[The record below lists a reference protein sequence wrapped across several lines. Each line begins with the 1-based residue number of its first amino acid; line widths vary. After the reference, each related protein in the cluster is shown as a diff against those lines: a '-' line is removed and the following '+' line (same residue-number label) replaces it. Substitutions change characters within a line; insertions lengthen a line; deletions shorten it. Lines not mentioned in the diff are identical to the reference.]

1 MEADKESLSFGRYLQ
16 AIRLEKKISL
26 EQVSQQTRIGL
37 RSLLLIEE
45 ENHEHL
51 PAEVYVKG
59 FLRSY
64 AKAIGADGDEVIRR
78 YKSCQE
84 VVQKS
89 TESESSNMVIARGI
103 WWKMLILLVLLVAII
118 GSSLFAVLYF
128 RQAPEA
134 DKLSEQKTAVEEQ
147 QAVEAQQ
154 NVEEQQAVAT
164 QSEPQDL
171 ESDAEPVQTVADRWL
186 LHVTAVEE
194 TWLKVIMDE
203 KGATEHLLRSGDQ
216 LELEAVTGFNLLIGN
231 AGGIKLTL
239 NDKPVSIPGKSG
251 DVVTIE
257 LP

>member
-1 MEADKESLSFGRYLQ
+1 MDADKESISFGRYLQ

-26 EQVSQQTRIGL
+26 EQISQQTRIGL

-45 ENHEHL
+45 ENHEQL

-78 YKSCQE
+78 YKSCQV

-89 TESESSNMVIARGI
+89 TESESSNIGIAHGI
-103 WWKMLILLVLLVAII
+103 WWKLLISLVLLVVII
-118 GSSLFAVLYF
+118 GSSLFAVFYF

-134 DKLSEQKTAVEEQ
+134 DKPPEQKAV
-147 QAVEAQQ
+147 VEAQQ
-154 NVEEQQAVAT
+154 TVVEEQQAVAT
-164 QSEPQDL
+164 QSEQQDP
-171 ESDAEPVQTVADRWL
+171 ESDAEPVQTVPDRWL

-203 KGATEHLLRSGDQ
+203 KGATEHYLHSGDQ
-216 LELEAVTGFNLLIGN
+216 LELEAVSGFNLLIGN

-239 NDKPVSIPGKSG
+239 NDKPVSVPGKSG
-251 DVVTIE
+251 DVVTLE